1 MRNPEK
7 NKSSFFI
14 IGFTQSAFLT
24 VISRISGF
32 IRDIF
37 IAGFLGAGIFSDI
50 FLIAFKL
57 PNLFRRITAEGALTS
72 AFLPIYS
79 KLKIQNG
86 GFLAFIYFKKVF
98 YRVVIALFILMIIFQ
113 IIMPL
118 LIHFLAPGFSNN
130 EDVIKQI
137 TTLSRI
143 TIIFMP
149 LISIVALLGVA
160 TNVSGKFWVLAFT
173 PTILNSSIILGC
185 FLINDYWSI
194 KSLPLAIA
202 VVFGG
207 LIQIIFILIMI
218 KKYEIFDFKNLEENR
233 NDGSFNDKIQ
243 FQLSQTWKN
252 FLPAAFGGGI
262 LQINLLVDTILAS
275 LLGFGSISYLYFA
288 DRIAQLPLGII
299 GIALGTT
306 LLTSL
311 SKSNAIKDVNQFS
324 KELIISFRI
333 GLFFSIPAALVF
345 INFSDLLIKVLFERG
360 EFRLQETMQTSHA
373 LIAYSIGIPAFIM
386 LKSCQP
392 AFLAEGNTKTPMY
405 IGFILLIVNIV
416 LSFSLM
422 TYLKHAG
429 IALATSIASWIGTI
443 IYISLLIKNGKIRK
457 PIFSFQVK
465 DSDLF
470 SVIVYSFK
478 IVFISCL
485 MILSMKYAQH
495 ILENNNLNEVFVL
508 VILCIFGFVMYILTS
523 KIFNYI
529 PQEITHF
536 ISLKFKRVK

>member
-1 MRNPEK
+1 MRNLEK
-7 NKSSFFI
+7 NKTSFFI
-14 IGFTQSAFLT
+14 RGFTQSAFLT

-79 KLKIQNG
+79 KLKTQNG
-86 GFLAFIYFKKVF
+86 EVLAFIYFKKVL
-98 YRVVIALFILMIIFQ
+98 YRVVFSLFILMIIFQ
-113 IIMPL
+113 IIMPFI
-118 LIHFLAPGFSNN
+118 IHFLAPGFLNN
-130 EDVIKQI
+130 QNVIEQT

-149 LISIVALLGVA
+149 LISIVAILGVA

-173 PTILNSSIILGC
+173 PTILNTSIILGC
-185 FLINDYWSI
+185 FFINDYWTI

-202 VVFGG
+202 TVFGG

-218 KKYEIFDFKNLEENR
+218 KKFKIFNFKNLEKNISDR
-233 NDGSFNDKIQ
+233 NINKQIQ
-243 FQLSQTWKN
+243 FQLSQTWKK

-311 SKSNAIKDVNQFS
+311 SKSIASKDTNQFS
-324 KELIISFRI
+324 KELIISLKI

-360 EFRLQETMQTSHA
+360 EFSFQETIQTSHA
-373 LIAYSIGIPAFIM
+373 LLAYAFGVPAFIL

-405 IGFILLIVNIV
+405 IGFVILILNII

-422 TYLKHAG
+422 FFLKHAG
-429 IALATSIASWIGTI
+429 IALATSIVSWIGTI
-443 IYISLLIKNGKIRK
+443 IYITLLIKAKKIIK
-457 PIFSFQVK
+457 PKFSFK
-465 DSDLF
+465 EEDSNLF
-470 SVIVYSFK
+470 SVILYGLK
-478 IVFISCL
+478 ITLISSL
-485 MILSMKYAQH
+485 MILCMKLVQH
-495 ILENNNLNEVFVL
+495 ILEINNINDTFALI
-508 VILCIFGFVMYILTS
+508 ILCIFGFLLYILTS
-523 KIFNYI
+523 KIFRYI
-529 PQEITHF
+529 PQELYQF
-536 ISLKFKRVK
+536 LSLKLKKAK

>member
-130 EDVIKQI
+130 EDVIKEI

-218 KKYEIFDFKNLEENR
+218 KKYEIFDFKNLEENKSDR
-233 NDGSFNDKIQ
+233 SFNDQIQ

-311 SKSNAIKDVNQFS
+311 SKSNAIKDANQFS
-324 KELIISFRI
+324 KELIISFKI

-345 INFSDLLIKVLFERG
+345 ISFSDLLIKVLFERG
-360 EFRLQETMQTSHA
+360 EFGLQETMQTSHA
-373 LIAYSIGIPAFIM
+373 LIAYSIGVPAFII

-405 IGFILLIVNIV
+405 VGFILLILNIV
-416 LSFSLM
+416 LSISLM
-422 TYLKHAG
+422 IYLKHAG
-429 IALATSIASWIGTI
+429 IALATSLASWIGSI
-443 IYISLLIKNGKIRK
+443 IYISLLIKNGKITK
-457 PIFSFQVK
+457 PIFSFEET
-465 DSDLF
+465 DTNLF
-470 SVIVYSFK
+470 LIILYGFK
-478 IVFISCL
+478 ITLISCL
-485 MILSMKYAQH
+485 MILCMKYTQH
-495 ILENNNLNEVFVL
+495 VLEIYDMNEVFVL
-508 VILCIFGFVMYILTS
+508 VILCMFGFIMYILTS

-529 PQEITHF
+529 PQEISHF
-536 ISLKFKRVK
+536 ISLKFKKAK

>member
-1 MRNPEK
+1 MRNLEQ
-7 NKSSFFI
+7 NKTSFFI
-14 IGFTQSAFLT
+14 SGFTQSAFLT
-24 VISRISGF
+24 IISRISGF
-32 IRDIF
+32 VRDIF

-86 GFLAFIYFKKVF
+86 EILAFIYFKKVL
-98 YRVVIALFILMIIFQ
+98 YRVVITLFILMIIFQ

-118 LIHFLAPGFSNN
+118 IIQILAPGFLNN
-130 EDVIKQI
+130 EDVLKQI

-149 LISIVALLGVA
+149 LISIVAMLGVA
-160 TNVSGKFWVLAFT
+160 TNVSGKFWILAFT
-173 PTILNSSIILGC
+173 PTILNSSIIIGC
-185 FLINDYWSI
+185 FFINDYWII
-194 KSLPLAIA
+194 KSLPLAIMT
-202 VVFGG
+202 VFGG

-218 KKYEIFDFKNLEENR
+218 KKFKIFKSKNLER
-233 NDGSFNDKIQ
+233 NSNNTNINSKVQ
-243 FQLSQTWKN
+243 FSLVQTWKK

-311 SKSNAIKDVNQFS
+311 SKSNANKDANQFS
-324 KELIISFRI
+324 KELIISLKI
-333 GLFFSIPAALVF
+333 GLFFSIPAAFVF
-345 INFSDLLIKVLFERG
+345 ISFSDLFIKVLFERG
-360 EFRLQETMQTSHA
+360 EFSFQETIQTSHA
-373 LIAYSIGIPAFIM
+373 LLAYAFGVPAFIM

-405 IGFILLIVNIV
+405 VGFILLVLNII
-416 LSFSLM
+416 LSFILM
-422 TYLKHAG
+422 NFLKHAG
-429 IALATSIASWIGTI
+429 IALATSIVSWIGTI
-443 IYISLLIKNGKIRK
+443 IYITLLIKTGKITNPK
-457 PIFSFQVK
+457 FSFEEE
-465 DSDLF
+465 SSNLF
-470 SVIVYSFK
+470 SVIFYGLK
-478 IVFISCL
+478 IALISCL
-485 MILSMKYAQH
+485 MILSMKLTQH
-495 ILENNNLNEVFVL
+495 ILEIYNLEETFVL
-508 VILCIFGFVMYILTS
+508 IILCIFGFFMYILTT
-523 KIFNYI
+523 KIFKYI
-529 PQEITHF
+529 PQELDHF
-536 ISLKFKRVK
+536 ISLKFRKAK